1 MKLIGNEI
9 KHAEKC
15 LKQKS
20 IDKKQNVKTL
30 IVLIKY
36 YHHYLKKT
44 HTEIKELLNDFLDSV
59 PNRFNRDYLEELIG
73 SMAKDDVPINVV
85 EKVCITEA
93 EMRVINTR
101 ESEQERRVLFT
112 MLVHYKV
119 KNELYP
125 QNNNKVSEEH
135 STIFK
140 DAKVTCSQKDKYKII
155 NKLSQD
161 GLIDLPVNLN
171 DSRITLNYVNNDSPT
186 VIEVSSYD
194 DLIMDYYI
202 YKGSKVINCKECGTR
217 VLVKGKSRTQ
227 YCPSCKKEKELEQDR
242 IYQQNKYKNAKN
254 PNIS

>member
-36 YHHYLKKT
+36 YHHHLKKT
-44 HTEIKELLNDFLDSV
+44 HMEIKELLNNFLDSV
-59 PNRFNRDYLEELIG
+59 PNRFNREYLGELIN
-73 SMAKDDVPINVV
+73 SIAKDDVLLNVV

-119 KNELYP
+119 KNSLFP
-125 QNNNKVSEEH
+125 KNNNKVSEEH

-140 DAKVTCSQKDKYKII
+140 DAKVTCSQKEKYKII
-155 NKLSQD
+155 NQLSQD
-161 GLIDLPVNLN
+161 GLIELPINLN
-171 DSRITLNYVNNDSPT
+171 DSRITLNYVNDDSPT
-186 VIEVSSYD
+186 AIEVSSYD

-202 YKGSKVINCKECGTR
+202 YKGSKVIKCKECDTR
-217 VLVKGKSRTQ
+217 VLVKSKTSPKK
-227 YCPSCKKEKELEQDR
+227 YCSSC
-242 IYQQNKYKNAKN
+242 AKN
-254 PNIS
+254 RERERKRMVAKKRGE